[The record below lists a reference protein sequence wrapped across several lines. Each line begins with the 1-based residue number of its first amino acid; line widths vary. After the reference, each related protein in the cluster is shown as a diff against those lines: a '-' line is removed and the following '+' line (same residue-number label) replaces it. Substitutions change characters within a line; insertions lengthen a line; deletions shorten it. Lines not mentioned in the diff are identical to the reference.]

1 MFIVLFLA
9 AAVAAPMSDEEKELK
24 QIDAKI
30 EKLAKQRDQHAL
42 QAEKYQKQGDDWQ
55 YETNY
60 IQDAYANWAKADAE
74 RRQMMEIQEQIE
86 ALQEQK
92 QQILQFHPELGPSP

>member
-9 AAVAAPMSDEEKELK
+9 AAVAAPMSEEEKELQ

-30 EKLAKQRDQHAL
+30 EKLSKERDQHAL

-86 ALQEQK
+86 ALQDQK
-92 QQILQFHPELGPSP
+92 QQILQFHPELGSP

>member
-1 MFIVLFLA
+1 MFIAILLA
-9 AAVAAPMSDEEKELK
+9 AVTAAPMSEEEKQLQK
-24 QIDAKI
+24 IDSQI
-30 EKLAKQRDQHAL
+30 EKLTKERNQHAL
-42 QAEKYQKQGDDWQ
+42 AAEKYQQLGDNWQ

-74 RRQMMEIQEQIE
+74 RRQMMDIQMQID

-92 QQILQFHPELGPSP
+92 QQILQFHPELGES